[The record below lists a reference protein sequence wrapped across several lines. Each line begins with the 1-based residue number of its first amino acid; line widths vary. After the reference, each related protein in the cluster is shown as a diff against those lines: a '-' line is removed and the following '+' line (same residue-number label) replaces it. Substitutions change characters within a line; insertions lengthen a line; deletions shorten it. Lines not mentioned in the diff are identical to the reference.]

1 MDPVKSAELSAV
13 VGEGSVDI
21 ISRTSVAAVVE
32 TIVGSSAVAEAVRPS
47 VIELARV
54 SRYLPTLL

>member
-1 MDPVKSAELSAV
+1 MKSAELSAV

-21 ISRTSVAAVVE
+21 ISRTSAAVVE
-32 TIVGSSAVAEAVRPS
+32 TIVGSSAVAEAVRPG

-54 SRYLPTLL
+54 SITL